1 MAFFKFRKR
10 GDEHPTPVLAAQ
22 SVEAMRTR
30 AKHRLIGAAI
40 LVLIGVV
47 GFPLLFD
54 GQPRPVAVD
63 IPIEIPDKSKIKP
76 LSSPSM
82 PPARASAMVDE
93 RETPTT
99 TAPTAIAP
107 ALVVAP
113 EAVASKPE
121 PPPEK
126 TAAKQVTKPVEN
138 PAEKM
143 VEKPAEKPSATT
155 ADAAKTLA
163 LLDGKNVTKEVSK
176 DVDKASTMAGRFVVQ
191 VGAYVDVAKAREVR
205 NKLEEAGLKTYTQ
218 VVTSKEGKRIRVRV
232 GPLESKAEAEKV
244 AEKIKKLALPASIF
258 EL

>member
-176 DVDKASTMAGRFVVQ
+176 DVDKASTVAGRFVVQ

-232 GPLESKAEAEKV
+232 GPLESKAEAEKA